1 MGAAFG
7 RLPPFPEVLASLGI
21 MRRGF
26 LIVLVAGALAGTA
39 AAQTK
44 PTLRLLAQSPLT
56 VRGVGF
62 HAKEK
67 VRVTVAVSSVK
78 RVRVVRTTAAGAF
91 TVEIS
96 NVTPYD
102 PCNDTLRVNA
112 AGAIGDTAVLK
123 LPQRACPPSP

>member
-1 MGAAFG
+1 
-7 RLPPFPEVLASLGI
+7 

-26 LIVLVAGALAGTA
+26 LIVCVAGALAGTA
-39 AAQTK
+39 GAQVK
-44 PTLRLLAQSPLT
+44 PSLRLVANSPLT
-56 VRGVGF
+56 VRGAGF

-78 RVRVVRTTAAGAF
+78 QVRVVRTTAAGSF

-96 NVTPYD
+96 STAPYD
-102 PCNDTLRVNA
+102 PCNDTLVVNA
-112 AGAIGDTAVLK
+112 AGAIGDQAILK

>member
-1 MGAAFG
+1 
-7 RLPPFPEVLASLGI
+7 

-26 LIVLVAGALAGTA
+26 LIVFVAGALAGTA
-39 AAQTK
+39 GAQVK
-44 PTLRLLAQSPLT
+44 PTLRLLAKSPLT

-67 VRVTVAVSSVK
+67 VRVTVDVSSVN

-96 NVTPYD
+96 NVLSYD
-102 PCNDTLRVNA
+102 PCNDTLVVKA
-112 AGAIGDTAVLK
+112 AGAIGDKAVLK